1 MMRGEIAFDWFS
13 SSDSK
18 RTLKDLVQA
27 RYKETTSGAS
37 LVLEVMLWK
46 VLILRRVDMGISR
59 RRGGDGDIC
68 LVCD

>member
-13 SSDSK
+13 SSDSE

>member
-46 VLILRRVDMGISR
+46 VLILRRVDMGIGR